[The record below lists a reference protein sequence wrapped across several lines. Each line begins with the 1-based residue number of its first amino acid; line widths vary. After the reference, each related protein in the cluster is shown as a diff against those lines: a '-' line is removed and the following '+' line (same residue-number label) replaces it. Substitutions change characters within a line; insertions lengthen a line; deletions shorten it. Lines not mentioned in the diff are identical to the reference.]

1 MTAGIVMIVA
11 VIPNIK
17 KEIKGA
23 VTIIEHIA
31 VKDAAVKTL
40 AVMKDGVRAVIQIII
55 I

>member
-1 MTAGIVMIVA
+1 MTADTVMIVA

-17 KEIKGA
+17 EEIKGA

-31 VKDAAVKTL
+31 VKDAVVKTL
-40 AVMKDGVRAVIQIII
+40 AVIQIII